1 MHINSHP
8 GRPGPNRLDRKT
20 TTPHHTN
27 TPWPGEKDEANNTSK
42 KKIMTT
48 TTSSKA
54 TGPWSRLSA
63 AEAAVNRAVA
73 GSRVG
78 AYFKLDARK
87 STFTKELRAGA
98 ATFLT
103 MAYIISVNAA
113 VLTDSGGPC
122 TARDCTPVPT
132 ANSTVVVP
140 PGPECT
146 VVGANPGYQQCLA
159 RTKSDLIVATAVAA
173 MAGSF
178 AMGVFANLP
187 LALAPGMGAN
197 AYFAYNMVGFHGSGP
212 IGYRTAL
219 AVVMLEG
226 LVFFALSAVGLRSRL
241 ARMIPRNI
249 RLASAL
255 GIGLFLAFTGLQAH
269 QGVGLVGAS
278 PSTLVTLTACSDVD
292 PATGACLGG
301 TMRSPTFWLGAV
313 GFLITATCLARDVK
327 GSMIYGILFVTVVS
341 WIRGT
346 SVTVFPDTA
355 AGNAGF
361 EYFKK
366 VVDFHMIRTT
376 AGKLSFAGFR
386 HGNVWLAFF
395 TLLYVDVLDTTGT
408 MYSMAEY
415 AGFVDEDGGGGFEG
429 EYRAFLV
436 DAGSTV
442 LSAGLGSST
451 VTTYIESTAGIREGG
466 RTGITAVTVA
476 ACFLASL
483 FFGPLLMSVPPWAV
497 GPSLVLVGAMMMRV
511 ARDIEW
517 GDMKEGV
524 PAFVTMALM
533 PLSFSI
539 AYGIIAGLGV
549 YVALH
554 WYDWARH
561 GYGKLSNALDERR
574 NQVAAAAGEIGT
586 APAAH
591 DVV

>member
-1 MHINSHP
+1 
-8 GRPGPNRLDRKT
+8 
-20 TTPHHTN
+20 
-27 TPWPGEKDEANNTSK
+27 
-42 KKIMTT
+42 MTT
-48 TTSSKA
+48 TATSKA
-54 TGPWSRLSA
+54 TGPWSRFSA
-63 AEAAVNRAVA
+63 GEAAVNRAVA

-78 AYFKLDARK
+78 SYFKLDARK
-87 STFTKELRAGA
+87 SSFTKELRAGA

-113 VLTDSGGPC
+113 VLTDSGGSC
-122 TARDCTPVPT
+122 TARDCTPVAT
-132 ANSTVVVP
+132 TNSTSTVA

-146 VVGANPGYQQCLA
+146 VVGANPGYEQCLA

-226 LVFFALSAVGLRSRL
+226 VVFFALSAVGLRSRL
-241 ARMIPRNI
+241 ARLIPRNI
-249 RLASAL
+249 RLASAV

-376 AGKLSFAGFR
+376 AGRVSFAGFR
-386 HGNVWLAFF
+386 HGNVWLAFL

-415 AGFVDEDGGGGFEG
+415 GGFVQDGNGAGGGSFEG

-466 RTGITAVTVA
+466 RTGLTAITVA
-476 ACFLASL
+476 ALFLASL

-539 AYGIIAGLGV
+539 ANGIIAGLGV

-561 GYGKLSNALDERR
+561 GYRKVSNALDERR
-574 NQVAAAAGEIGT
+574 NQVAAATGGEVG
-586 APAAH
+586 PAAAQ

>member
-1 MHINSHP
+1 M
-8 GRPGPNRLDRKT
+8 
-20 TTPHHTN
+20 
-27 TPWPGEKDEANNTSK
+27 TSK
-42 KKIMTT
+42 RT
-48 TTSSKA
+48 A
-54 TGPWSRLSA
+54 PWHRLSE

-73 GSRVG
+73 VSWVG
-78 AYFKLDARK
+78 RYFKLDARK
-87 STFTKELRAGA
+87 SSFTKELRAGA

-113 VLTDSGGPC
+113 ILTDSGGPC
-122 TARDCTPVPT
+122 TARDCTPV
-132 ANSTVVVP
+132 AGAKNSTAA

-146 VVGANPGYQQCLA
+146 AGPNPGYEQCLA

-212 IGYRTAL
+212 IPYSTAL

-226 LVFFALSAVGLRSRL
+226 IVFLALSAVGLRSKL
-241 ARMIPRNI
+241 ARLIPRNI
-249 RLASAL
+249 RLASAV
-255 GIGLFLAFTGLQAH
+255 GIGLFLAFTGLQAQ
-269 QGVGLVGAS
+269 QGVGPVGAS
-278 PSTLVTLTACSDVD
+278 PSTLVTLAACSEVD

-301 TMRSPTFWLGAV
+301 TMRSPTFWLGAA

-327 GSMIYGILFVTVVS
+327 GSMIYGVLFVTVVS

-355 AGNAGF
+355 AGDAAF
-361 EYFKK
+361 AYFRK
-366 VVDFHMIRTT
+366 VVGFHMISTT
-376 AGKLSFAGFR
+376 AGKISFAGFR
-386 HGNVWLAFF
+386 HGNVWVALV

-415 AGFVDEDGGGGFEG
+415 GGFADEATGGFEG

-451 VTTYIESTAGIREGG
+451 VTTYIESAAGIREGG
-466 RTGITAVTVA
+466 RTGLTAVTVA
-476 ACFLASL
+476 AGFLASL
-483 FFGPLLMSVPPWAV
+483 FFGPLLTSVPPWAV

-511 ARDIEW
+511 AGEIEW

-554 WYDWARH
+554 WYDWARR
-561 GYGKLSNALDERR
+561 GLGKVRGALDERR
-574 NQVAAAAGEIGT
+574 NQVAAAAGEVG
-586 APAAH
+586 PAAAAAAAQD

>member
-1 MHINSHP
+1 MA
-8 GRPGPNRLDRKT
+8 KT
-20 TTPHHTN
+20 TS
-27 TPWPGEKDEANNTSK
+27 PWH
-42 KKIMTT
+42 
-48 TTSSKA
+48 
-54 TGPWSRLSA
+54 RLSE

-73 GSRVG
+73 ASRVG
-78 AYFKLDARK
+78 RYFKLDARK
-87 STFTKELRAGA
+87 SSFTGELRAGA

-113 VLTDSGGPC
+113 ILTDSGGPC
-122 TARDCTPVPT
+122 TARDCTPVG
-132 ANSTVVVP
+132 NSTAA

-146 VVGANPGYQQCLA
+146 VVGANPGYEQCLA

-178 AMGVFANLP
+178 AMGVLANLP

-212 IGYRTAL
+212 IPYRTAL

-226 LVFFALSAVGLRSRL
+226 IVFFALSAVGLRSKL

-249 RLASAL
+249 RLASAV

-278 PSTLVTLTACSDVD
+278 PSTLVTLTACSEVD

-327 GSMIYGILFVTVVS
+327 GGMIYGILFVTVVS
-341 WIRGT
+341 WFRGT
-346 SVTVFPDTA
+346 SVTVFPDTPAGDA
-355 AGNAGF
+355 AFA
-361 EYFKK
+361 YFRK
-366 VVDFHMIRTT
+366 VVDFHMIRST
-376 AGKLSFAGFR
+376 AGQLGFGGFR
-386 HGNVWLAFF
+386 HGHAWLALV

-415 AGFVDEDGGGGFEG
+415 GGFTDGSGAGGFEG

-442 LSAGLGSST
+442 LSAGLGSTT

-466 RTGITAVTVA
+466 RTGLTAVTVA

-511 ARDIEW
+511 AKEIEW
-517 GDMKEGV
+517 GDMKEAV

-539 AYGIIAGLGV
+539 ANGIIAGLGV

-554 WYDWARH
+554 CPDWARH
-561 GYGKLSNALDERR
+561 VFGKASAVLDDRR
-574 NQVAAAAGEIGT
+574 NQVAAAA
-586 APAAH
+586 AAEAEAEPPQ

>member
-1 MHINSHP
+1 MYQS
-8 GRPGPNRLDRKT
+8 RRRSTD
-20 TTPHHTN
+20 
-27 TPWPGEKDEANNTSK
+27 DEVNIQEDTMAA
-42 KKIMTT
+42 
-48 TTSSKA
+48 TSSKA
-54 TGPWSRLSA
+54 TGPWSRLSG

-73 GSRVG
+73 GSHVG
-78 AYFKLDARK
+78 RYFKLDARK
-87 STFTKELRAGA
+87 SSFTKELRAGA

-113 VLTDSGGPC
+113 ILTDCGGPC
-122 TARDCTPVPT
+122 TARDCTPVAT
-132 ANSTVVVP
+132 ATNSTTAD
-140 PGPECT
+140 CA
-146 VVGANPGYQQCLA
+146 VVGAKANPGYQQCLA

-178 AMGVFANLP
+178 AMGLFANLP

-249 RLASAL
+249 RLASAV

-278 PSTLVTLTACSDVD
+278 PSTLVTLAACSDVD

-313 GFLITATCLARDVK
+313 GFLITATCLGRDVK

-361 EYFKK
+361 DYFRK
-366 VVDFHMIRTT
+366 VVDFHVIRST
-376 AGKLSFAGFR
+376 AGQLSFGGFR
-386 HGNVWLAFF
+386 HGNVWLALL

-415 AGFVDEDGGGGFEG
+415 GGFVKEGGGFEG

-466 RTGITAVTVA
+466 RTGLTAITVA

-511 ARDIEW
+511 AREIEW

-539 AYGIIAGLGV
+539 AHGIIAGLGV

-561 GYGKLSNALDERR
+561 GYGKLRNALDERR
-574 NQVAAAAGEIGT
+574 NQVAAAAATATAGEVG
-586 APAAH
+586 PAAQGI
-591 DVV
+591 V

>member
-1 MHINSHP
+1 MTSTK
-8 GRPGPNRLDRKT
+8 RT
-20 TTPHHTN
+20 A
-27 TPWPGEKDEANNTSK
+27 PWH
-42 KKIMTT
+42 
-48 TTSSKA
+48 
-54 TGPWSRLSA
+54 RLSE

-73 GSRVG
+73 ASRVG
-78 AYFKLDARK
+78 KYFKLDARK
-87 STFTKELRAGA
+87 SSFTKELRAGA
-98 ATFLT
+98 VTFLT

-113 VLTDSGGPC
+113 ILTDSGGPC
-122 TARDCTPVPT
+122 TVRDCTPL
-132 ANSTVVVP
+132 ANSTAAP
-140 PGPECT
+140 RPECT
-146 VVGANPGYQQCLA
+146 VGPNPGYEQCLA

-173 MAGSF
+173 MAASF
-178 AMGVFANLP
+178 AMGLFANLP

-212 IGYRTAL
+212 ITYGTAL
-219 AVVMLEG
+219 AAVMLEG
-226 LVFFALSAVGLRSRL
+226 IVFFALSAVGLRSKL

-249 RLASAL
+249 RLASAV

-278 PSTLVTLTACSDVD
+278 PSTLVTLTACSEVD
-292 PATGACLGG
+292 PTTGACLGG

-313 GFLITATCLARDVK
+313 GFLITATCLARDVN

-346 SVTVFPDTA
+346 SVTVFPDTP

-361 EYFKK
+361 SYFKK
-366 VVDFHMIRTT
+366 VVDFHMIKGT
-376 AGKLSFAGFR
+376 AGQLSFGGFR
-386 HGNVWLAFF
+386 HGNVWLALL

-408 MYSMAEY
+408 LYSMAEY
-415 AGFVDEDGGGGFEG
+415 GGFTDEAGGFEG

-466 RTGITAVTVA
+466 RTGLTAIAVA

-511 ARDIEW
+511 AREIEW

-539 AYGIIAGLGV
+539 ANGIIAGLGV

-554 WYDWARH
+554 WYDWARQ
-561 GYGKLSNALDERR
+561 GCGKVRDALDERR
-574 NQVAAAAGEIGT
+574 NQVAAAASEVGT
-586 APAAH
+586 ATVQG
-591 DVV
+591 VV

>member
-1 MHINSHP
+1 M
-8 GRPGPNRLDRKT
+8 
-20 TTPHHTN
+20 
-27 TPWPGEKDEANNTSK
+27 TSK
-42 KKIMTT
+42 RT
-48 TTSSKA
+48 A
-54 TGPWSRLSA
+54 PWHRLSE

-73 GSRVG
+73 ASRVG
-78 AYFKLDARK
+78 RYFKLDARK
-87 STFTKELRAGA
+87 SSFTKELRAGA

-122 TARDCTPVPT
+122 TVRDCTPVGG
-132 ANSTVVVP
+132 AA

-146 VVGANPGYQQCLA
+146 VGPNPGYEQCLA
-159 RTKSDLIVATAVAA
+159 RTKSDLVVATAVAA

-178 AMGVFANLP
+178 AMGLFANLP

-197 AYFAYNMVGFHGSGP
+197 AYFAYNMVGFHGSGSIP
-212 IGYRTAL
+212 YSTAL

-226 LVFFALSAVGLRSRL
+226 VVFFALSAVGLRSRL

-249 RLASAL
+249 RLASAV

-278 PSTLVTLTACSDVD
+278 PSTLVTLTACSEVD

-301 TMRSPTFWLGAV
+301 TMRSPTFWLGAA

-327 GSMIYGILFVTVVS
+327 GSMIYGILFVTAVS

-346 SVTVFPDTA
+346 SVTVFPDTP

-361 EYFKK
+361 AYFKK
-366 VVDFHMIRTT
+366 VVDFHMIRST
-376 AGKLSFAGFR
+376 AGQLSFGGFR
-386 HGNVWLAFF
+386 HGGVWLAFV

-415 AGFVDEDGGGGFEG
+415 GGFVTDEAGGGGGFEG

-466 RTGITAVTVA
+466 RTGLTAITVA
-476 ACFLASL
+476 ACFLGSL

-511 ARDIEW
+511 AKEIEW

-539 AYGIIAGLGV
+539 ANGIIAGLGV
-549 YVALH
+549 YAALH
-554 WYDWARH
+554 WYDWARQ
-561 GYGKLSNALDERR
+561 GYGRVRGVLDERR
-574 NQVAAAAGEIGT
+574 NQVAAAAGEVGVG
-586 APAAH
+586 PAAVQ

>member
-1 MHINSHP
+1 MA
-8 GRPGPNRLDRKT
+8 T
-20 TTPHHTN
+20 AT
-27 TPWPGEKDEANNTSK
+27 
-42 KKIMTT
+42 
-48 TTSSKA
+48 SKA

-78 AYFKLDARK
+78 TYFKLEARK
-87 STFTKELRAGA
+87 SSFTKELRAGA
-98 ATFLT
+98 ATFVT

-122 TARDCTPVPT
+122 TARDCTPVVAT
-132 ANSTVVVP
+132 ANNSTATTP

-146 VVGANPGYQQCLA
+146 VVGANPGYEQCLA

-226 LVFFALSAVGLRSRL
+226 VVFFALSAVGLRSRL

-249 RLASAL
+249 RLASAV

-292 PATGACLGG
+292 PATGACLSG

-313 GFLITATCLARDVK
+313 GFLITATFLARDVK
-327 GSMIYGILFVTVVS
+327 GSMIYGIVFVTVVS

-346 SVTVFPDTA
+346 AVTVFPDTA

-361 EYFKK
+361 DYFKK

-376 AGKLSFAGFR
+376 AGRVSFAGFR
-386 HGNVWLAFF
+386 HGNVWLALL

-415 AGFVDEDGGGGFEG
+415 GGFVVDGDGAGGGSFEG

-466 RTGITAVTVA
+466 RTGLTAITVA
-476 ACFLASL
+476 ALFLASL

-539 AYGIIAGLGV
+539 ANGIIAGLGV

-561 GYGKLSNALDERR
+561 GYAKVSNALDERR
-574 NQVAAAAGEIGT
+574 NQVAAAAGGEVGPAT
-586 APAAH
+586 AQ

>member
-1 MHINSHP
+1 
-8 GRPGPNRLDRKT
+8 
-20 TTPHHTN
+20 
-27 TPWPGEKDEANNTSK
+27 
-42 KKIMTT
+42 
-48 TTSSKA
+48 
-54 TGPWSRLSA
+54 
-63 AEAAVNRAVA
+63 
-73 GSRVG
+73 
-78 AYFKLDARK
+78 
-87 STFTKELRAGA
+87 
-98 ATFLT
+98 

-122 TARDCTPVPT
+122 TVRDCAP
-132 ANSTVVVP
+132 AG
-140 PGPECT
+140 GPECT
-146 VVGANPGYQQCLA
+146 LGPNPGYEQCLA
-159 RTKSDLIVATAVAA
+159 RTKRDLVVATAVAA
-173 MAGSF
+173 MVGSL

-212 IGYRTAL
+212 IPYSTAL

-226 LVFFALSAVGLRSRL
+226 ILFFALSAVGLRSKL

-249 RLASAL
+249 RLASAV
-255 GIGLFLAFTGLQAH
+255 GIGLFLAFTGLQAN

-278 PSTLVTLTACSDVD
+278 PSTLVTLTACSEVD

-301 TMRSPTFWLGAV
+301 TMRSPTFWLGAA
-313 GFLITATCLARDVK
+313 GFLVTATCLAREVK
-327 GSMIYGILFVTVVS
+327 GGMIYGILFVTAVS

-346 SVTVFPDTA
+346 SVTVFPDTP
-355 AGNAGF
+355 AGNAAF
-361 EYFKK
+361 SYFKK
-366 VVDFHMIRTT
+366 VVDFHLIIRST
-376 AGKLSFAGFR
+376 AGQVSFGGFR
-386 HGNVWLAFF
+386 HGKVWLALA

-415 AGFVDEDGGGGFEG
+415 AGFVADSSGGTGGLFEG

-451 VTTYIESTAGIREGG
+451 VATYVESAAGIREGG
-466 RTGITAVTVA
+466 RTGLTAVTVA

-511 ARDIEW
+511 AKEIDW
-517 GDMKEGV
+517 DDMKEAV

-539 AYGIIAGLGV
+539 ANGIIAGLAV

-554 WYDWARH
+554 CYDWARH
-561 GYGKLSNALDERR
+561 GFLKLTQVLDDRR
-574 NQVAAAAGEIGT
+574 SQVAATAGEVGP
-586 APAAH
+586 PAQ
-591 DVV
+591 DYVV

>member
-1 MHINSHP
+1 M
-8 GRPGPNRLDRKT
+8 
-20 TTPHHTN
+20 
-27 TPWPGEKDEANNTSK
+27 TSK
-42 KKIMTT
+42 RT
-48 TTSSKA
+48 A
-54 TGPWSRLSA
+54 PWHRLSE

-73 GSRVG
+73 SSRVG
-78 AYFKLDARK
+78 WYFKLDARK
-87 STFTKELRAGA
+87 SSFTKELRAGA

-113 VLTDSGGPC
+113 ILTDSGGPC
-122 TARDCTPVPT
+122 TVRDCTAVGGAKST
-132 ANSTVVVP
+132 AA

-146 VVGANPGYQQCLA
+146 VGPNPGYEQCLA

-178 AMGVFANLP
+178 AMGLFANLP

-212 IGYRTAL
+212 ITYSTAL

-226 LVFFALSAVGLRSRL
+226 IVFFALSAVGLRSKL

-249 RLASAL
+249 RLASAV

-278 PSTLVTLTACSDVD
+278 PSTLVTLTACSEVD
-292 PATGACLGG
+292 PTTGACLDG

-346 SVTVFPDTA
+346 SVTVFPDTP

-361 EYFKK
+361 SYFKK
-366 VVDFHMIRTT
+366 VVDFHMIKST
-376 AGKLSFAGFR
+376 AGHLSFGGFR
-386 HGNVWLAFF
+386 HGNVWLALL

-415 AGFVDEDGGGGFEG
+415 GGFTDESGGFEG

-451 VTTYIESTAGIREGG
+451 VTTYVESTAGIREGG
-466 RTGITAVTVA
+466 RTGLTAITVA

-511 ARDIEW
+511 AKEIEW

-539 AYGIIAGLGV
+539 ANGIIGGLGV

-561 GYGKLSNALDERR
+561 GYGKVRNVLDERR
-574 NQVAAAAGEIGT
+574 NQVAAAAGEVG
-586 APAAH
+586 PAAAAQ
-591 DVV
+591 DAV

>member
-1 MHINSHP
+1 M
-8 GRPGPNRLDRKT
+8 
-20 TTPHHTN
+20 
-27 TPWPGEKDEANNTSK
+27 
-42 KKIMTT
+42 
-48 TTSSKA
+48 
-54 TGPWSRLSA
+54 RLSE

-73 GSRVG
+73 GSGVG
-78 AYFKLDARK
+78 RYFKLDARK
-87 STFTKELRAGA
+87 SSFTKELRAGA

-113 VLTDSGGPC
+113 ILTDSGGPC
-122 TARDCTPVPT
+122 TVNDCTSVGNTT
-132 ANSTVVVP
+132 AA

-146 VVGANPGYQQCLA
+146 LGPNPGYEQCLA

-173 MAGSF
+173 MVGSL

-212 IGYRTAL
+212 VTYRTAL

-226 LVFFALSAVGLRSRL
+226 IIFFALSAVGLRSKL
-241 ARMIPRNI
+241 ARTIPRNI
-249 RLASAL
+249 RLASAV
-255 GIGLFLAFTGLQAH
+255 GIGLFLTFTGLQAN
-269 QGVGLVGAS
+269 QGLGLVGAS
-278 PSTLVTLTACSDVD
+278 PSTLVTLTACSEVD

-327 GSMIYGILFVTVVS
+327 GSMIYGILFVTAVS
-341 WIRGT
+341 WIRCT
-346 SVTVFPDTA
+346 SVTVFPDTP
-355 AGNAGF
+355 AGNVAF
-361 EYFKK
+361 SYFKK
-366 VVDFHMIRTT
+366 VVDFHPIKST
-376 AGKLSFAGFR
+376 AGQLSFVGFR
-386 HGNVWLAFF
+386 HGNVWLALL

-415 AGFVDEDGGGGFEG
+415 GGFTDGDTGGFEG

-442 LSAGLGSST
+442 LSAGLGSTT

-466 RTGITAVTVA
+466 RTGLTAITVA

-483 FFGPLLMSVPPWAV
+483 FFSPLLMSVPPWAV

-511 ARDIEW
+511 AKEIEW
-517 GDMKEGV
+517 ADMKEAI

-539 AYGIIAGLGV
+539 ANGIIAGLGV
-549 YVALH
+549 YIALH

-561 GYGKLSNALDERR
+561 GWRKVSQVLDDRR
-574 NQVAAAAGEIGT
+574 NQVAATAGEVGPT
-586 APAAH
+586 Q

>member
-1 MHINSHP
+1 MASK
-8 GRPGPNRLDRKT
+8 RRA
-20 TTPHHTN
+20 
-27 TPWPGEKDEANNTSK
+27 PWQ
-42 KKIMTT
+42 
-48 TTSSKA
+48 
-54 TGPWSRLSA
+54 RLSE

-73 GSRVG
+73 ASRVG
-78 AYFKLDARK
+78 RYFKLDARK
-87 STFTKELRAGA
+87 SSFTKELRAGA

-122 TARDCTPVPT
+122 TFRDCTP
-132 ANSTVVVP
+132 ANSTDAA

-146 VVGANPGYQQCLA
+146 AVGTTNPGYEQCLA
-159 RTKSDLIVATAVAA
+159 RTKSDLIVATAVSA

-178 AMGVFANLP
+178 AMGVLANLP

-197 AYFAYNMVGFHGSGP
+197 AYFAYNMVGYHGSGP
-212 IGYRTAL
+212 ITYSTAL

-226 LVFFALSAVGLRSRL
+226 IVFLALSAVGLRSKL

-249 RLASAL
+249 RLASAV

-292 PATGACLGG
+292 PTTGACIAG
-301 TMRSPTFWLGAV
+301 TTMHSPTFWLGAV
-313 GFLITATCLARDVK
+313 GFLITATCLAHDVK
-327 GSMIYGILFVTVVS
+327 GSMVYGIVFVTVVS

-346 SVTVFPDTA
+346 TVTVFPDTP

-361 EYFKK
+361 DYFKK
-366 VVDFHMIRTT
+366 VVDFHMITST
-376 AGKLSFAGFR
+376 AGKLGFAGFR
-386 HGNVWLAFF
+386 HGNVWLALV

-415 AGFVDEDGGGGFEG
+415 AGFVTEDGDGSFEG
-429 EYRAFLV
+429 EYMAFLV

-442 LSAGLGSST
+442 LGAGLGSST
-451 VTTYIESTAGIREGG
+451 VTTYVESAAGIREGG
-466 RTGITAVTVA
+466 RTGLTAITVA
-476 ACFLASL
+476 GCFMASL
-483 FFGPLLMSVPPWAV
+483 FFGPVLMSVPPWAV

-511 ARDIEW
+511 AKEIEW
-517 GDMKEGV
+517 GDAKEGV

-539 AYGIIAGLGV
+539 ANGIIAGLGV

-561 GYGKLSNALDERR
+561 GWGKVRGVLDERR
-574 NQVAAAAGEIGT
+574 NQVAAGEVG
-586 APAAH
+586 PAAPQ
-591 DVV
+591 DEAAVSEIC

>member
-1 MHINSHP
+1 M
-8 GRPGPNRLDRKT
+8 
-20 TTPHHTN
+20 
-27 TPWPGEKDEANNTSK
+27 TSK
-42 KKIMTT
+42 GTR
-48 TTSSKA
+48 
-54 TGPWSRLSA
+54 PWSRLSE
-63 AEAAVNRAVA
+63 AETAVNRAVA

-78 AYFKLDARK
+78 RYFKLDARK
-87 STFTKELRAGA
+87 SSFTKELRAGA

-122 TARDCTPVPT
+122 TVRDCTPVPT
-132 ANSTVVVP
+132 NSTVAATP

-146 VVGANPGYQQCLA
+146 VAGANNPGYQQCLA
-159 RTKSDLIVATAVAA
+159 RTKSDLVVATAVAA

-178 AMGVFANLP
+178 AMGLFANLP

-212 IGYRTAL
+212 IGYSTAL

-226 LVFFALSAVGLRSRL
+226 LVFFALSVVGLRSRL

-249 RLASAL
+249 RLASAV

-292 PATGACLGG
+292 TVTGACLGG

-327 GSMIYGILFVTVVS
+327 GSMIFGMLFVTVVS

-346 SVTVFPDTA
+346 SVTMFPDTPV
-355 AGNAGF
+355 GNAGF
-361 EYFKK
+361 AYFKK
-366 VVDFHMIRTT
+366 VVDFHMIRST
-376 AGKLSFAGFR
+376 AGKLSFGGFR
-386 HGNVWLAFF
+386 HGNVWLALL

-415 AGFVDEDGGGGFEG
+415 GGFTDGAGGGFEG

-466 RTGITAVTVA
+466 RTGLTAITVA

-511 ARDIEW
+511 AKDIEW

-539 AYGIIAGLGV
+539 ANGIIAGLGV

-561 GYGKLSNALDERR
+561 GYGKVRNALDERR
-574 NQVAAAAGEIGT
+574 NQVAAAAGEVG
-586 APAAH
+586 PAAQ

>member
-1 MHINSHP
+1 MTK
-8 GRPGPNRLDRKT
+8 RAA
-20 TTPHHTN
+20 
-27 TPWPGEKDEANNTSK
+27 PWHK
-42 KKIMTT
+42 
-48 TTSSKA
+48 
-54 TGPWSRLSA
+54 LSE
-63 AEAAVNRAVA
+63 AEAAVNSAVA
-73 GSRVG
+73 ASRVG
-78 AYFKLDARK
+78 RYFKLDARK
-87 STFTKELRAGA
+87 SSFTKELRAGA

-113 VLTDSGGPC
+113 ILTDSGGPC
-122 TARDCTPVPT
+122 TARDCTPVGT
-132 ANSTVVVP
+132 NSMAS
-140 PGPECT
+140 PGTECT
-146 VVGANPGYQQCLA
+146 VGSNPGYQQCLA

-212 IGYRTAL
+212 ITYSTAL

-226 LVFFALSAVGLRSRL
+226 IVFLVLSAVGLRSKL

-249 RLASAL
+249 RLASAV

-269 QGVGLVGAS
+269 QGVGLIGAS
-278 PSTLVTLTACSDVD
+278 PSTLVTLTACSEVD

-301 TMRSPTFWLGAV
+301 TMHSPTFWLGAV
-313 GFLITATCLARDVK
+313 GFVITATCLARDVK

-346 SVTVFPDTA
+346 SVTVFPDTP

-361 EYFKK
+361 SYFKK
-366 VVDFHMIRTT
+366 VVDFHMIKST
-376 AGKLSFAGFR
+376 AGKLSFGGFR
-386 HGNVWLAFF
+386 HGNVWLALL
-395 TLLYVDVLDTTGT
+395 TLLYVDILDTTGT

-415 AGFVDEDGGGGFEG
+415 GGFTDDTGGFEG
-429 EYRAFLV
+429 EYPAFLV

-466 RTGITAVTVA
+466 RTGLTAITVSAF
-476 ACFLASL
+476 FLASL

-511 ARDIEW
+511 AKEIEW
-517 GDMKEGV
+517 ADMKEAV

-539 AYGIIAGLGV
+539 ANGIIAGLGV

-561 GYGKLSNALDERR
+561 GCLKVREVLDERR
-574 NQVAAAAGEIGT
+574 NQVAAAAAEVG
-586 APAAH
+586 PAQ